1 MLGLSLECTAS
12 DRWQVDLLGQLP
24 DYQSTAMPVL
34 ITFHF
39 LKALASQQRALAS
52 ISNSE
57 RVGLGTLEEL
67 NEQGE
72 KLSRT
77 EARVKEISELQ
88 KQGQQNINSLSSFF
102 GGFKNLFSKK
112 QSESIPK
119 SPPPSRTGSNLS
131 NVSPA
136 LIQPDF
142 RRSSEFSHRTP
153 HLLSFQPAMTVPSQ
167 TADADFENNLSQMA
181 VGMARLKELAST
193 MNTELKAQNEQ
204 LDRLQPAIDRVSSTT
219 VEQNRQMN
227 KLLGRKAPSYSLPG
241 FCDLTCTMCIPSVF
255 FFIVP
260 SPSYLRAGLTSIWFT
275 I

>member
-1 MLGLSLECTAS
+1 MSRNPFDHDVTPWGRGPNSGNSLDEHFHQNTNIS
-12 DRWQVDLLGQLP
+12 VSINSP
-24 DYQSTAMPVL
+24 QSR
-34 ITFHF
+34 
-39 LKALASQQRALAS
+39 ALASQQRALAS

-142 RRSSEFSHRTP
+142 RRSSEFSHR
-153 HLLSFQPAMTVPSQ
+153 SYSQPAMTVPSQ

-227 KLLGRKAPSYSLPG
+227 KLLGRKAPS
-241 FCDLTCTMCIPSVF
+241 
-255 FFIVP
+255 
-260 SPSYLRAGLTSIWFT
+260 
-275 I
+275 